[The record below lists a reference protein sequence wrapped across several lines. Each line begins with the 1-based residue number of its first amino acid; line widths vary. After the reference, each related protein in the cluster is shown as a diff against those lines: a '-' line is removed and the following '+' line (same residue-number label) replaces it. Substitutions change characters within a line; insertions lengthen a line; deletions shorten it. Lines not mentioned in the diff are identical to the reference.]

1 MKVIADI
8 SYNSEILET
17 FLVKLGKIRMPV
29 ISTPYRHY
37 MGISS
42 SNIKKEKMYDQKR
55 KYQTVINPG

>member
-42 SNIKKEKMYDQKR
+42 SNIKKEKIYD
-55 KYQTVINPG
+55 